1 MIPFFKKE
9 LKIGSYSFIHT
20 NFKKRLHVFTI
31 LSFVHS
37 KIFLNILF
45 SIL

>member
-9 LKIGSYSFIHT
+9 FKIASYSFIHT

-37 KIFLNILF
+37 IFFNSTI
-45 SIL
+45 